1 MALPSLTNA
10 ELVGLNASGR
20 RVLSTASITQ
30 RLYDRALWLAT
41 VKPTIHWSYADG
53 ADCGY
58 VSTTLQSTGF
68 TVTEADVRTEWTIGR
83 ALVPGVGNETGVV
96 RLYVR
101 QQAYASGTLRAGLRV
116 RRAPLNDQFVG
127 TPDAWVDVGTPFSL
141 GSSNGWRSST
151 FTIPQ
156 SIADGPFEAWVYL
169 TTTASKGATGS
180 ATTSVT
186 AWSLCS
192 DGDRW
197 LHTVPDV
204 LGAHFRRQSGP
215 PDDVFTLRTLRDYQA
230 DTAEVPQVL
239 AHHSFLPAPAV
250 GGNWIAR
257 YILPKPMTAGAITIY
272 AYCRTTGGSAASLNA
287 TCSTSDTTTSS
298 GAGLPAADDTQ
309 AFSSSTLAWRTATVT
324 PTVDVVN
331 YLTVWVDP
339 DAADTAELLAV
350 YATQAAPADG
360 DLTTGVPGYR
370 LLPLGRRDAVPGA
383 AIVNSYSG
391 ELGGEAPNGAESIQ
405 NLWTDR
411 FATMNNSKWW
421 PQTRGCVTVPG
432 DWCRSGVTYTNAFDS
447 TSPVFGVQ
455 TKIQPRWGAS
465 GAIVAARVTTDDI
478 PLEDDAQLAWRARI
492 DGALLNGPDF
502 AITPG
507 SVVLDQYRQFGNG
520 TIDAATLAVGEVF
533 AGFTDLAGNPTASV
547 VPARIEGVAVWEE
560 PPLSPANSVHF
571 RGYAQPAAAIP
582 DNDAVTGVSSTI
594 VCARGFI
601 VGYVRAHVVVSHTVN
616 ASQMR
621 LTLSDGTTTRRL
633 AAAGDLSGTGS
644 YLVFSFS
651 DAYEDDTVP
660 DQALSA
666 FRGSTS
672 AATWTLTAYDEVA
685 GGVASLESWALEL
698 W

>member
-1 MALPSLTNA
+1 MAMPSLTNG

-20 RVLSTASITQ
+20 RVLSTASLTQ
-30 RLYDRALWLAT
+30 RIYDRALWQAV

-53 ADCGY
+53 VDCPT
-58 VSTTLQSTGF
+58 VSAGLAF
-68 TVTEADVRTEWTIGR
+68 TVSEADVRTEWTIGR
-83 ALVPGVGNETGVV
+83 ALVPGVGNETGIV

-101 QQAYASGTLRAGLRV
+101 QHSYTSGTLRAGLRV
-116 RRAPLNDQFVG
+116 RRAPLNDGFVRA
-127 TPDAWVDVGTPFSL
+127 PDGWVEVGSTFSL
-141 GSSNGWRSST
+141 GSSNGWRSGT

-156 SIADGPFEAWVYL
+156 DIADGPFEAWVYL
-169 TTTASKGATGS
+169 TTTASKGSTGS
-180 ATTSVT
+180 STTKAV

-192 DGDRW
+192 DGAAWTR
-197 LHTVPDV
+197 TIPEE

-215 PDDVFTLRTLRDYQA
+215 PDDVFTLRLLRDYQA
-230 DTAEVPQVL
+230 DVAALPTVL
-239 AHHSFLPAPAV
+239 AHHSFLPATGV
-250 GGNWIAR
+250 GANWIAR
-257 YILPKPMTAGAITIY
+257 YVIPAPLTDADITIH
-272 AYCRTTGGSAASLNA
+272 AYCRTTGGAAASLNA
-287 TCSTSDTTTSS
+287 TCATTDITA
-298 GAGLPAADDTQ
+298 GAGDGLPAADDTQ
-309 AFSSSTLAWRTATVT
+309 AFSSATLAWRTATVT
-324 PTVDVVN
+324 PVSGSTN

-360 DLTTGVPGYR
+360 DLTTGAPGLR